1 MSNETALDVMRDK
14 ITSRVHISAALI
26 KRMGITAEVY
36 EGIVL
41 NALMLVPELER
52 CTPESMDKAVID
64 SITSGLVPDGKEAAI
79 VPFKNTATLIP
90 MIQGGLK
97 LARRATPGLSIRV
110 RLVYRQDHFEY
121 SEGLRAQ
128 LDHRPD
134 PHASQHDKDIIAAY
148 AVATMPGAGE
158 PEFELMFRGELD
170 RRKAMSRRPNAGPW
184 ADHYGEMCKKTVVRQ
199 VLKRLPKA
207 IDAPEDAPAALEDW
221 ELDAGTPPPS
231 PPPAPAISAPSVPA
245 ASNGAAKPEPA
256 KPKAAKPR
264 QQPRKPEPPPVDE
277 PPPEFE
283 SPF

>member
-1 MSNETALDVMRDK
+1 ML
-14 ITSRVHISAALI
+14 
-26 KRMGITAEVY
+26 
-36 EGIVL
+36 
-41 NALMLVPELER
+41 LVPELAR
-52 CTPESMDKAVID
+52 CTPDSMDKAIID

-90 MIQGGLK
+90 MIQGALK
-97 LARRATPGLSIRV
+97 LARRATPGLAIRV

-134 PHASQHDKDIIAAY
+134 PNASQHDRDIIAAY
-148 AVATMPGAGE
+148 AVAMMPGAYE

-184 ADHYGEMCKKTVVRQ
+184 ADHYGEMCKKTVARQ

-221 ELDAGTPPPS
+221 ELDAGTPPPLI
-231 PPPAPAISAPSVPA
+231 PPAPPSKRPA
-245 ASNGAAKPEPA
+245 SRQHPTGRQSRSRRNPKRVSRARLAS
-256 KPKAAKPR
+256 R
-264 QQPRKPEPPPVDE
+264 
-277 PPPEFE
+277 
-283 SPF
+283 SPFNRRPPTSRRRNSTRRSDGRLSQTALPSHRL

>member
-14 ITSRVHISAALI
+14 ITDRVKISAALI

-36 EGIVL
+36 ERIAL
-41 NALMLVPELER
+41 NAMLLVPELER
-52 CTPESMDKAVID
+52 CSPDSMDKAIID

-90 MIQGGLK
+90 MIQGALK

-110 RLVYRQDHFEY
+110 RLVYREDHFEY
-121 SEGLRAQ
+121 SEGLRAE
-128 LDHRPD
+128 LDHRPN

-148 AVATMPGAGE
+148 AVATMPGGYE

-184 ADHYGEMCKKTVVRQ
+184 ADHYGEMCKKAVAKQ

-207 IDAPEDAPAALEDW
+207 IDAPEDAPAVLEDW

-231 PPPAPAISAPSVPA
+231 PLAATAITEPSAPP
-245 ASNGAAKPEPA
+245 KPEPA
-256 KPKAAKPR
+256 KPKASKPR
-264 QQPRKPEPPPVDE
+264 QQPRKPEPPAVSE
-277 PPPEFE
+277 PPPEFD